1 VQRRPLNRKPKTT
14 VTLVTDKI
22 KIKCPKCGKEFK
34 EQARKI
40 RADFS
45 MPCPHCQ
52 DVVKFEDGSPN
63 ERIRRA
69 LSAAR
74 KLRRQ
79 GSSLFPKE
87 ANMSK
92 SDLLLLIIAAIA
104 LLSSI
109 VPFQKSGKTRS

>member
-1 VQRRPLNRKPKTT
+1 VKRRLLNRKPKTA
-14 VTLVTDKI
+14 VTLVIDTI
-22 KIKCPKCGKEFK
+22 KIKCPNCDKEFK

-45 MPCPHCQ
+45 MPCPYCQ

-63 ERIRRA
+63 IHIRRA

-79 GSSLFPKE
+79 GSSF
-87 ANMSK
+87 
-92 SDLLLLIIAAIA
+92 
-104 LLSSI
+104 
-109 VPFQKSGKTRS
+109 